1 MKPIMWAAL
10 AASLAATAYVATQGS
25 EEVEVVSKGGRGDSR
40 GDTNG
45 APDQAGGKPARG
57 ASTSPAART
66 DTAPRPTGK
75 AAEVALRARQAE
87 QLMASVAQLQTEALR
102 RAEAQAKPAKRGVF
116 QVNMA
121 AGKAVASPWGSQLP
135 PPPPPPPPTPPPPPF
150 VPVAP
155 PFPHA
160 WVGRYVDTAERV
172 VIAGPSTTWVLK
184 VGDVIDGQWRIDTI
198 QDRQLNVTYLPLNQS
213 RSVAMK

>member
-10 AASLAATAYVATQGS
+10 AASVAATAYVATQGGGD
-25 EEVEVVSKGGRGDSR
+25 EVEVVSKSGRGDAK
-40 GDTNG
+40 G
-45 APDQAGGKPARG
+45 APDQAAGRADRTDARRASPSG
-57 ASTSPAART
+57 ASTAT
-66 DTAPRPTGK
+66 RPTGK
-75 AAEVALRARQAE
+75 AAEAALRTRQAD
-87 QLMASVAQLQTEALR
+87 QLMASVAQLQTETLR
-102 RAEAQAKPAKRGVF
+102 QAEAQAKPAKRSV
-116 QVNMA
+116 MA
-121 AGKAVASPWGSQLP
+121 SGMVGGKAVASPWGSQLP
-135 PPPPPPPPTPPPPPF
+135 PPPPPPPPAPPPPPF

-184 VGDVIDGQWRIDTI
+184 VGDVIDGQWRIDAITE
-198 QDRQLNVTYLPLNQS
+198 RQLNVTYLPLNQS

>member
-10 AASLAATAYVATQGS
+10 AASIAATAYVATQGGD
-25 EEVEVVSKGGRGDSR
+25 EVEVVSKGGRADAQASPDPAGERPSR
-40 GDTNG
+40 
-45 APDQAGGKPARG
+45 R
-57 ASTSPAART
+57 STSGPASAPAAQR
-66 DTAPRPTGK
+66 ATGK
-75 AAEVALRARQAE
+75 AAEAALRARQAD
-87 QLMASVAQLQTEALR
+87 QLMASVAQLQT
-102 RAEAQAKPAKRGVF
+102 QANGKPTRQGA
-116 QVNMA
+116 A
-121 AGKAVASPWGSQLP
+121 AGRPLNSKAVVSPWGSQLP
-135 PPPPPPPPTPPPPPF
+135 PPPPPTPPAPPPPPME
-150 VPVAP
+150 PVAP

-198 QDRQLNVTYLPLNQS
+198 TERQLNVTYLPLNQS